1 MEEEIVHAYR
11 HLKQICKD
19 IKTHIGDFL
28 DDDLCSEPVSEQSG
42 SLEEVVIELRDLVRD
57 TMDKDN
63 QVSWILNHLRQT
75 YGFRKYGIRFF
86 SILMSIVKRQQRQK
100 NQLSSIGDVYLQI
113 TNTFTIHVMN

>member
-42 SLEEVVIELRDLVRD
+42 SLEEVVIELRDLVRE
-57 TMDKDN
+57 TMDKNN
-63 QVSWILNHLRQT
+63 QVNKTAST
-75 YGFRKYGIRFF
+75 
-86 SILMSIVKRQQRQK
+86 
-100 NQLSSIGDVYLQI
+100 
-113 TNTFTIHVMN
+113 

>member
-42 SLEEVVIELRDLVRD
+42 SLEEVVIELRDLVRE
-57 TMDKDN
+57 TMDKNN
-63 QVSWILNHLRQT
+63 QVNKRA
-75 YGFRKYGIRFF
+75 
-86 SILMSIVKRQQRQK
+86 SI
-100 NQLSSIGDVYLQI
+100 
-113 TNTFTIHVMN
+113 